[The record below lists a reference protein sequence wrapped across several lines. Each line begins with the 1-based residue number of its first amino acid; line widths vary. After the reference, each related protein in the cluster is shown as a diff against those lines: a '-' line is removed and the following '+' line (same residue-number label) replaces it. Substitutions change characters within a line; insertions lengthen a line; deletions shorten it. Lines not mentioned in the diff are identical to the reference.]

1 MNLHQNRGTWISSI
15 AYFALLFPDAIF
27 TTKQN
32 YIRGRCFWSFAAKQF
47 YFRVLIVE
55 SLCFRNLMGLFSV
68 SFYLVFVVSIFSFS
82 FFVVDLREFIFN
94 HTLRERSFVSSKIE
108 YLNTE
113 EVAISS
119 IAFPCR
125 WNISK
130 LIKCF
135 FFFFFVLIIEKYWN
149 QRRSVSQIVVTCAIK
164 TFLTEQS
171 LKVSCNISCQ
181 DCKLN
186 YHVSEERRDQNNT
199 GCIDSVER

>member
-15 AYFALLFPDAIF
+15 GYFALLFPDAIF

-32 YIRGRCFWSFAAKQF
+32 YVRGRCFWSFAAKQF

-55 SLCFRNLMGLFSV
+55 SLCFWNLMGLFSV

-135 FFFFFVLIIEKYWN
+135 FFFFFRFNYRKILKSAPLSIADCCDMCNKNVFNRTKFE
-149 QRRSVSQIVVTCAIK
+149 
-164 TFLTEQS
+164 S
-171 LKVSCNISCQ
+171 L
-181 DCKLN
+181 L
-186 YHVSEERRDQNNT
+186 
-199 GCIDSVER
+199 